1 MMFDTLGVRIGV
13 ILGCIGVFIT
23 GGGVLAGSAGV
34 VTQGNVRFHALTQ
47 TLVRMEYSPTAKFVD
62 EPSVAAINR
71 DDWPVVALDS
81 KTEDGWLVMS
91 TDKMVVRYK
100 ADSGAFLPEN
110 LRVTWQDKSGSHE
123 WKPGDVDDKNLGGV
137 PASMDNR
144 STKEITDP
152 GPLSRNGYFLLDDS
166 HSALF
171 DKATDWVKPRP
182 EKTSQDWY
190 FFVYGNDYSHA
201 LGELAKLLGPIPM
214 VPRYIFGSWFGS
226 RASYSG
232 EQWEMIVKQFRDESL
247 PLDIVVLDSDSRGK
261 MVWTGYDWDLEQ
273 IPDVKGFMQW
283 MRARG
288 VKVTGNEHYGALTKE
303 SDSHFEEIRKA
314 MGLPADTKEIPHD
327 IANKKY
333 AGLFM
338 DLLHKPSL
346 DWGMAFWWQDG
357 AAPAN
362 MEGLDAYLWTRHI
375 EYEGSERI
383 TGKRAYAFCR
393 LGSAWGSH
401 RYGGYFTGDL
411 TGVWESLPVLVPATT
426 RGGNMLVPY
435 MNNLCGGV
443 FTVELPKELYQRWVQ
458 FSSMSPI
465 IWFHGLWGLRLPWEY
480 GPEGVETYRKF
491 VGLRYALIP
500 YLYTCSRVAH
510 ETGLPL
516 ARGMYLDYPDQDSAY
531 RFNQQYML
539 GGDLLVAPITEAA
552 KGKAA
557 GRQVWLPAG
566 DDWMDYFTG
575 DIYSGGQII
584 DVECPIDRM
593 PLFVRAGSIIPM
605 APEMDFS
612 DQKPVD
618 PLRLDV
624 YAGRGPAVTRLYED
638 DGDSLEYRKG
648 AFAWTQISLKSAKE
662 SGDYVLAIGPS
673 EGKFKGQLGKRGY
686 LVEIHGLLKPDGIA
700 LNGKKLAE
708 LRGDLCGEGWW
719 WDGNRRVTTIRLARP
734 ISTKD
739 EAVVRIEGAGTFADA
754 QVLQHALNLREQI
767 RQAKRVMKLK
777 HAELASAL
785 GLKKPPR
792 VIRETEK
799 IERQLS
805 AMVDD
810 PKGIAAAP
818 DFAAMRQRVLD
829 ALTDQPFESNRK
841 IPEIDAES
849 IATTKLIENATFT
862 KEEIERITHLLRGAD
877 LPAWLE

>member
-1 MMFDTLGVRIGV
+1 MVFDTLEVRVGV
-13 ILGCIGVFIT
+13 ILACMGVLIF
-23 GGGVLAGSAGV
+23 GGGALADSAST
-34 VTQGNVRFHALTQ
+34 VTKGNVRFRALTH
-47 TLVRMEYSPTAKFVD
+47 TLIRMEYSPSGKFVD

-71 DDWPVVALDS
+71 DDWPEVALES
-81 KTEDGWLVMS
+81 NAHDGWLQMR
-91 TDKMVVRYK
+91 TAKMVVSYK
-100 ADSGAFLPEN
+100 IGSGPFSAEN
-110 LRVTWQDKSGSHE
+110 LRVTWDGSHS

-144 STKEITDP
+144 STKALTDP

-166 HSALF
+166 HTALF
-171 DKATDWVKPRP
+171 DKASDWVKPRP
-182 EKTSQDWY
+182 QKDNQDWY
-190 FFVYGNDYSHA
+190 FFAYGRDYTLA
-201 LGELAKLLGPIPM
+201 LGDLARLLGPIPM

-314 MGLPADTKEIPHD
+314 MGLPADTKEIAHD
-327 IANKKY
+327 LANKKY

-346 DWGMAFWWQDG
+346 DMGMAFWWQDG

-383 TGKRAYAFCR
+383 TSKRAYAFCR

-426 RGGNMLVPY
+426 KGGNMLVPY

-458 FSSMSPI
+458 FSAMSPI

-480 GPEGVETYRKF
+480 GPEGIETYRKF

-500 YLYTCSRVAH
+500 YLYTCARVAH

-516 ARGMYLDYPDQDSAY
+516 ARGMYLNYPDQEPAY
-531 RFNQQYML
+531 TFDEQYLL
-539 GGDLLVAPITEAA
+539 GRDLLVAPITEPA

-557 GRQVWLPAG
+557 RKQVWLPAG
-566 DDWMDYFTG
+566 DDWVDYFTG
-575 DIYSGGQII
+575 DIYSGGQTV

-593 PLFVRAGSIIPM
+593 PLFARASSIIPM

-638 DGDSLEYRKG
+638 DGESLEYRKE
-648 AFAWTQISLKSAKE
+648 AFSWTPISLKPAEK
-662 SGDYVLAIGPS
+662 SGDYVLSIGPS
-673 EGKFKGQLGKRGY
+673 EGTFKGRLGKRGY
-686 LVEIHGLLKPDGIA
+686 FIEVHGLLKPAGIA
-700 LNGKKLAE
+700 LNGKKLPE
-708 LRGDLCGEGWW
+708 LRADLAREGWW
-719 WDGNRRVTTIRLARP
+719 WNGKRRVTTIRLARP
-734 ISTKD
+734 IPTKD
-739 EAVVRIEGAGTFADA
+739 EAAVRIGGAGTFAAA
-754 QVLQHALNLREQI
+754 QVVQEALNMRAQV
-767 RQAKRVMKLK
+767 RQAKRVIKLK
-777 HAELASAL
+777 HAELAAAL

-805 AMVDD
+805 AIVDN
-810 PKGIAAAP
+810 PKGASAAP
-818 DFAAMRQRVLD
+818 DFAAMRKHVLD

-841 IPEIDAES
+841 IPEIDPES
-849 IATTKLIENATFT
+849 IQTTKQIENATFT
-862 KEEIERITHLLRGAD
+862 EEEIARITHLLRGAD
-877 LPAWLE
+877 LPAWLESE